1 MCETTFKVWIRVKE
15 YEQSPV
21 YLSPENW
28 EHLKT
33 DIYNWYQTYLENYR
47 ENFND
52 NWDDSI
58 ENIEL
63 EYDNEEE
70 DYFRI
75 RVRYSG
81 NMEHLPKVLNDLSCS
96 SGTLLRDPSGDL
108 NKYQTISDED
118 GTNYVFKIILI

>member
-52 NWDDSI
+52 NWDDNI
-58 ENIEL
+58 ENIDL
-63 EYDNEEE
+63 EYDNEED

-75 RVRYSG
+75 RVRYSEALLRDPSG
-81 NMEHLPKVLNDLSCS
+81 NMEHLPNVLNDLSCS
-96 SGTLLRDPSGDL
+96 SRDL
-108 NKYQTISDED
+108 NKYQAISDED